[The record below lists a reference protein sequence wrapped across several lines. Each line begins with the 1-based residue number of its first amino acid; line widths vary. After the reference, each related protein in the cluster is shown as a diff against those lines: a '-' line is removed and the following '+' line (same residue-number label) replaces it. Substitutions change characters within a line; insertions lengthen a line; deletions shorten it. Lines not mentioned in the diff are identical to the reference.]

1 MKIVK
6 LEDRKNEEVKFRLED
21 AIEMADQFD
30 EILII
35 GKMKDSDGYKLFRM
49 EDPKSVFWWIG
60 ALTVAAKSL
69 DEKLLGNPHEY
80 EEDE

>member
-1 MKIVK
+1 MKLIK
-6 LEDRKNEEVKFRLED
+6 MEDRKNEEVRFRLD
-21 AIEMADQFD
+21 AAMEMADQFD

-49 EDPKSVFWWIG
+49 EDPKSAFWWIG

-69 DEKLLGNPHEY
+69 DENLLGNPNEY
-80 EEDE
+80 ENEE